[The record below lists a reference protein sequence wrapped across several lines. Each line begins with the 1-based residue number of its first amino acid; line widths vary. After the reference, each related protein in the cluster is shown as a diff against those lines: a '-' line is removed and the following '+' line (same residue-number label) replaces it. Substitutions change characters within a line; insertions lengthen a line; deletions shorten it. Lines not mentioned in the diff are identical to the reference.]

1 LKILK
6 SYPKTFIGIV
16 FVVGLCIGQL
26 KPIDWMYWK
35 IAENEIPKIKRK
47 SLIEQSPFLLIPKD
61 QWILESKLAF
71 VVDCDE
77 KEAPLHFLIIP
88 KQRFQNITEVDEQT
102 LKEMFQLMNET
113 VEKYAFKDK
122 GFRIVIN
129 TNPLGAQTVYHLHI
143 HILSGRQLRWPPG

>member
-1 LKILK
+1 MKILK
-6 SYPKTFIGIV
+6 RYPKTFIGAI
-16 FVVGLCIGQL
+16 FLVGLCIGQL
-26 KPIDWMYWK
+26 KPIDWLYWK